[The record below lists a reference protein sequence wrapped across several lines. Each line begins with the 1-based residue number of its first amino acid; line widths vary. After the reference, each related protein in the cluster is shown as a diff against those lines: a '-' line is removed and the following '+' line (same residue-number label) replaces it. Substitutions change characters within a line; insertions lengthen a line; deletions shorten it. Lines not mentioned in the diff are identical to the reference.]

1 MEENNVLHLQAPA
14 PVGDALTDVLRQGA
28 RKLLAQAVQ
37 EEVEAFIGEHA
48 DLRDENGRARIVRNG
63 YLPQREVQT
72 GVGPVSVK
80 APRVRDRGGAKEEP
94 IRFSSKILPRY
105 LRRSKSLEELIPWL
119 YLKGVSTG
127 DFKDAL
133 AALLGHDAPGLSPST
148 IKRLK
153 DVWRDEHEAWR
164 KRDLTGKEYVYV
176 WVDGVHL
183 QARMEE
189 SKHCILVVMGATTGG
204 KKELIAIGDGYQESE
219 QAWLD
224 LLLDLRRRGLTA
236 SPKLAI
242 GDGALGFW
250 KALPQVYGDTRQQRC
265 WVHKTRNVLAKL
277 PKSQQ
282 AKAKSALQDIWM
294 AATKRDAG
302 AAFEQFVSAY
312 DDKYPRAA
320 DCLRKDREDLLAFYD
335 FPAQHWQHIRTT
347 NPIESTFATVRLRTK
362 KTRNTFSRTAML
374 SLVFKLCQAAEQRWL
389 KLRGYNLLTDVI
401 NGIKFQDGIHE
412 EARAA

>member
-14 PVGDALTDVLRQGA
+14 LVDDALTDVLRQGA

-37 EEVEAFIGEHA
+37 EEVEAFIREHE
-48 DLRDENGRARIVRNG
+48 DLREENGRARIVRNG

-80 APRVRDRGGAKEEP
+80 APRVRDRAGVKEEP

-105 LRRSKSLEELIPWL
+105 IRRSKSLEELIPWL

-133 AALLGHDAPGLSPST
+133 AALLGRDAPGLSPST
-148 IKRLK
+148 ITRLK

-204 KKELIAIGDGYQESE
+204 EKELIAIADGYQESE
-219 QAWLD
+219 QAWLE
-224 LLLDLRRRGLTA
+224 LLLDLRRRGLTT
-236 SPKLAI
+236 SPHLAI

-265 WVHKTRNVLAKL
+265 WVHKTQNVLAKL

-374 SLVFKLCQAAEQRWL
+374 SLVFKLCQAAEKRWL
-389 KLRGYNLLTDVI
+389 KLRGYKLLTDVI
-401 NGIKFQDGIHE
+401 EGIKFKDGIHE
-412 EARAA
+412 EAHAA

>member
-14 PVGDALTDVLRQGA
+14 PVDDALTDVLRQGA

-37 EEVEAFIGEHA
+37 EEVEAFIREHA

-80 APRVRDRGGAKEEP
+80 APRVRDRAGAAEEP

-133 AALLGHDAPGLSPST
+133 AALLGRDAPGLSPST
-148 IKRLK
+148 ITRLK

-189 SKHCILVVMGATTGG
+189 NKHCILVVMGATTGG

-219 QAWLD
+219 QAWLE
-224 LLLDLRRRGLTA
+224 LLLDLRRRGLTT
-236 SPKLAI
+236 SPHLAI

-250 KALPQVYGDTRQQRC
+250 KALPQVYGDTREQRC
-265 WVHKTRNVLAKL
+265 WVHKTQNVLAKL

-374 SLVFKLCQAAEQRWL
+374 SLVFKLCQAAEKRWL
-389 KLRGYNLLTDVI
+389 KLRGYKLLTDVI
-401 NGIKFQDGIHE
+401 KGIKFKDGIHE

>member
-1 MEENNVLHLQAPA
+1 M
-14 PVGDALTDVLRQGA
+14 
-28 RKLLAQAVQ
+28 
-37 EEVEAFIGEHA
+37 
-48 DLRDENGRARIVRNG
+48 
-63 YLPQREVQT
+63 
-72 GVGPVSVK
+72 SVK
-80 APRVRDRGGAKEEP
+80 APRVRDRAGAKEEP

-133 AALLGHDAPGLSPST
+133 AALLGRDAPGLSPST
-148 IKRLK
+148 ITRLK

-164 KRDLTGKEYVYV
+164 KRDLSGKEYVYV

-183 QARMEE
+183 QARLEE
-189 SKHCILVVMGATTGG
+189 SKHCILVVMGATREGT
-204 KKELIAIGDGYQESE
+204 KELIAIGDGYQESE
-219 QAWLD
+219 QAWLE
-224 LLLDLRRRGLTA
+224 LLLDLRRRGLRS
-236 SPKLAI
+236 SPHLAI

-265 WVHKTRNVLAKL
+265 WVHKTQNVLAKL
-277 PKSQQ
+277 PKSQH

-294 AATKRDAG
+294 AAKRTDAE

-312 DDKYPRAA
+312 EDKYPRAA
-320 DCLRKDREDLLAFYD
+320 ACLQKDRADLLVFYD

-347 NPIESTFATVRLRTK
+347 NPIESTFATVRHRTT

-374 SLVFKLCQAAEQRWL
+374 SLVFKLCEAAEKRWL
-389 KLRGYNLLTDVI
+389 KLRGYKLLIDI
-401 NGIKFQDGIHE
+401 IEGIPFTDGIRQ